1 MNKHGGYYGKNH
13 QEIIDFSVNINP
25 LGVPE
30 TLIEK
35 LKKELEE
42 MVRYPEI
49 DGASGK
55 EVLAQYLDLKN
66 ENLILGNGATELI
79 YLFARTLK
87 PEKVLIVKPT
97 FTEYDKAFKL
107 AGSSIYDYYTKD
119 ENSFNIQIEELV
131 SKIEEVK
138 PKVLVLC
145 NPNNPTGVFTESN
158 ELITIL
164 EKLKEINAC
173 LFIDESFIDFTDK
186 ASCIPLIEKYNIFI
200 LRSMTKIFAVPGL
213 RLGYGI
219 GREDIIFKLNKMK
232 EPWTINSLAIKSVPV
247 LLDDSQYLKKT
258 QQWFSEEK
266 QFLYNELKNITN
278 IKVFKSETNFFLIK
292 LLRYNSSSLN
302 EYLLTKKI
310 FIRNCDSFQGLSD
323 KYMRIAVRT
332 REENIKIVSEMQKY
346 MEN

>member
-13 QEIIDFSVNINP
+13 QEIMDFSVNINP

-30 TLIEK
+30 ALIEE
-35 LKKELEE
+35 LKKELEG

-49 DGASGK
+49 DGVSGK
-55 EVLAQYLDLKN
+55 EALAKHLDLKS

-79 YLFARTLK
+79 YLFARTLS

-119 ENSFNIQIEELV
+119 ENNFNIQIEELV
-131 SKIEEVK
+131 SKIEEIK
-138 PKVLVLC
+138 PNVLVLC
-145 NPNNPTGVFTESN
+145 NPNNPTGVFTESK

-164 EKLKEINAC
+164 EKLKEVNAC

-186 ASCIPLIEKYNIFI
+186 ASCISLIEKYSIFI

-213 RLGYGI
+213 RLGYCI
-219 GREDIIFKLNKMK
+219 GREDIISKLNQMK
-232 EPWTINSLAIKSVPV
+232 EPWTINSLAIKSVPI
-247 LLDDSQYLKKT
+247 LLEDSQYLKKT

-266 QFLYNELKNITN
+266 QFLYNMLKNIPN
-278 IKVFKSETNFFLIK
+278 IRVIKSETNFFLIK
-292 LLRYNSSSLN
+292 LLRYNSDSLN

-310 FIRNCDSFQGLSD
+310 FVRNCNSFQGLSD
-323 KYMRIAVRT
+323 KYIRIAVRT
-332 REENIKIVSEMQKY
+332 REENIKIVSEIQKY

>member
-138 PKVLVLC
+138 PNVLVLC